1 MATAFHLEE
10 SAMSMRLLEGLLLV
24 VASIPWTARAAEPW
38 EQAILDRAAD
48 TAVADARDLRSAH
61 GKGTFVVR
69 RKVRD
74 EEEGVWSEGTFELFW
89 NHGRCR
95 VDLHLTRHLV
105 RILKPGKEGE
115 ERVDLKGERRVILGN
130 EKSGTL
136 VTFSP
141 RIHPTGCQVEHYGSL
156 DEAINFAE
164 FPCRH
169 PAQLWQDVLNVDR
182 LIANLDGDP
191 IRLFDGK
198 DGRIEGRYRVKNSK
212 TTQGAFEID
221 PHSGYRVTSHA
232 VFVDPP
238 VEQRGEQR
246 LVWRQAESVWFAK
259 ELHLTERFGGEVEIR
274 TSVIYTT
281 FSANQKIDDA
291 VFDLKSLEIPARTRE
306 LDRSK

>member
-1 MATAFHLEE
+1 MHVRWLT
-10 SAMSMRLLEGLLLV
+10 GLVLV
-24 VASIPWTARAAEPW
+24 AASVPWTARGAEPS
-38 EQAILDRAAD
+38 ELEILDRAAD

-61 GKGTFVVR
+61 GKGTLVVR
-69 RKVRD
+69 RKAL
-74 EEEGVWSEGTFELFW
+74 EEKEEVVWSEGTFELFW
-89 NHGRCR
+89 KQGRCR
-95 VDLHLTRHLV
+95 LDLQLTRHLV
-105 RILKPGKEGE
+105 RILKPGKQGE
-115 ERVDLKGERRVILGN
+115 ERVDLKGERRVILGD

-141 RIHPTGCQVEHYGSL
+141 RIRPTGCTVEHYGSL

-198 DGRIEGRYRVKNSK
+198 DGRIEGRYRVKNST

-221 PHSGYRVTSHA
+221 PRSGYRVMSHA

-238 VEQRGEQR
+238 AEQRMEQR

-281 FSANQKIDDA
+281 FAPNQKIDDA
-291 VFDLKSLEIPARTRE
+291 VLDLQSLEIPAKTR
-306 LDRSK
+306 DVGRSK